1 MMEGNNYNNN
11 DNNINQE
18 YIIEVLELY
27 KKFQNKTVLRNINLK
42 IRREKITVI
51 MGRSGCGKTVLVKNI
66 VGILSPDSGKVLFEG
81 EDITNLSQYQK
92 LKYIRNFG
100 FLFQNSALFDWL
112 TVEENVAFPLYEV
125 KGIKDIKKIR
135 ERVNEILEIV
145 GLKGHEKKYP
155 SELSGGMQKRTALA
169 RAIIHDPKVV
179 ILDEPTSG
187 IDPATTSTIEELILD
202 IKKRIKSTFIVITH
216 DIKSAIRLADEI
228 IFMKDGEVI
237 FKGISDEIKKSDHPE
252 ISIFLKRMEL
262 S

>member
-1 MMEGNNYNNN
+1 MDNQNNTYNNN
-11 DNNINQE
+11 LDK
-18 YIIEVLELY
+18 YIIEVIDLF
-27 KKFQNKTVLRNINLK
+27 KSFQNKTVLKKINLK
-42 IRREKITVI
+42 IERGKITVI

-66 VGILSPDSGKVLFEG
+66 VGILSPERGKIIFEG
-81 EDITNLSQYQK
+81 EDITNLSQSER

-112 TVEENVAFPLYEV
+112 TVEENIGFPLYEV
-125 KGIKDIKKIR
+125 KGVKDIKMIR
-135 ERVNEILEIV
+135 ERINEILDIV

-187 IDPATTSTIEELILD
+187 IDPATTSTIEDLILD
-202 IKKRIKSTFIVITH
+202 IKRRIKSTFIVITH
-216 DIKSAIRLADEI
+216 DIKSAMRLADEI
-228 IFMKDGEVI
+228 IFMKDGEII
-237 FKGISDEIKKSDHPE
+237 FKGLPEDLKRYEHPE
-252 ISIFLKRMEL
+252 IEVFLKRFEL